1 MKEALCMDH
10 MTAKVSCFARAYHWQ
25 NNPVPVFADS
35 AAKQLL
41 GEDYQQI
48 AQSMTQ
54 GIPFFLPDF
63 HGSPA
68 EGLRLIVNRQ
78 LSPSVLGRSAYC
90 ERMLANEQ
98 RLGCRQYVLFASGYD
113 TFAIR
118 NRDASLS
125 VYELDLPD
133 VLADKQCRIEKAS
146 LASGAVYVPCDL
158 ADPAWKDRLTE
169 GGFVPGQKA
178 FCSLLGI
185 SYYLDKDA
193 FRSLLTAL
201 GSLLCDGSALCL
213 DYPSPEDSSE
223 TRINQALARGA
234 GEQMK
239 AQYTVRDMETLLAE
253 CGFLVYEHL
262 DHTAMTGQYFAEYNQ
277 SSPDH
282 PLEAPKGVCY
292 LLAVRKST

>member
-1 MKEALCMDH
+1 MDH
-10 MTAKVSCFARAYHWQ
+10 MTAKVSCFARAYHCK

-35 AAKQLL
+35 AAEQLL

-54 GIPFFLPDF
+54 GIPFFLPGF
-63 HGSPA
+63 YGSPA
-68 EGLRLIVNRQ
+68 EGLRLIVDRQ

-118 NRDASLS
+118 NGDASLS

-133 VLADKQCRIEKAS
+133 VLADKERRIEKAS
-146 LASGAVYVPCDL
+146 LESGAVYIPCDL
-158 ADPAWKDRLTE
+158 ADPAWKDRLTG
-169 GGFVPGQKA
+169 GGFDPGQKA

-193 FRSLLTAL
+193 FRSLLTNL
-201 GSLLCDGSALCL
+201 GTLLCNGSAICL
-213 DYPSPEDSSE
+213 DYPSPEGSSE
-223 TRINQALARGA
+223 TRTNQALARGA

-239 AQYTVRDMETLLAE
+239 AQYSLREMEALLAE

-262 DHTAMTGQYFAEYNQ
+262 DHTDMTSQYFAEHNR
-277 SSPDH
+277 SCPDH
-282 PLEAPKGVCY
+282 PLDAPKGVCY
-292 LLAVRKST
+292 LLAVRKNT

>member
-1 MKEALCMDH
+1 MDH
-10 MTAKVSCFARAYHWQ
+10 MTAKISCFARAYHWQ

-54 GIPFFLPDF
+54 GIPFFLPDY
-63 HGSPA
+63 HGSPE
-68 EGLRLIVNRQ
+68 EGLRLIVDRQ
-78 LSPSVLGRSAYC
+78 LSPSVLGRGAYC

-98 RLGCRQYVLFASGYD
+98 RLGCRQYVLLASGYD
-113 TFAIR
+113 TFALR
-118 NRDASLS
+118 NRGSSLA

-133 VLADKQCRIEKAS
+133 VLADKQSRIEKAG
-146 LASGAVYVPCDL
+146 LESGSVYVPCDL
-158 ADPAWKDRLTE
+158 ADPAWKDRITE
-169 GGFVPGQKA
+169 SGFDPGQKA

-201 GSLLCDGSALCL
+201 SSLLCDGSAICL
-213 DYPSPEDSSE
+213 DYPSTEDGHE
-223 TRINQALARGA
+223 TRTNQTLAQGA

-239 AQYTVRDMETLLAE
+239 AQYAPRELEALLAE
-253 CGFLVYEHL
+253 CGFLVCEHL
-262 DHTAMTGQYFAEYNQ
+262 DHEAMTGQYFAEHNRAC
-277 SSPDH
+277 PEH

-292 LLAVRKST
+292 LLAVRKIT

>member
-113 TFAIR
+113 TFL
-118 NRDASLS
+118 NGSTC
-125 VYELDLPD
+125 
-133 VLADKQCRIEKAS
+133 VLADKQCLIEKAS

-239 AQYTVRDMETLLAE
+239 AQYTVREMETLLAE

>member
-1 MKEALCMDH
+1 MDH
-10 MTAKVSCFARAYHWQ
+10 MTAKVSCFARAYHYL

-35 AAKQLL
+35 AAEQLL

-63 HGSPA
+63 HGNPE
-68 EGLRLIVNRQ
+68 EGLRQIVDRQ

-90 ERMLANEQ
+90 EKKLAGEQ
-98 RLGCRQYVLFASGYD
+98 RLGCRQVVLFASGYD

-118 NRDASLS
+118 NKNTALS

-133 VLADKQCRIEKAS
+133 VMADKQARIAKAG
-146 LASGAVYVPCDL
+146 LESGAVYVPCDL

-169 GGFVPGQKA
+169 SGFRPRQKA

-185 SYYLDKDA
+185 SYYLGKEA
-193 FRSLLTAL
+193 FRGLLTAL
-201 GSLLCDGSALCL
+201 GGLLCDGSALCL
-213 DYPSPEDSSE
+213 DYPAAGDSQA
-223 TRINQALARGA
+223 TQINRALAREA

-239 AQYTVRDMETLLAE
+239 AQYTTREMETLLAE
-253 CGFLVYEHL
+253 CGFLVCEHL
-262 DHTAMTGQYFAEYNQ
+262 DHTEMTRQYFVEHNRAC
-277 SSPDH
+277 PDR
-282 PLEAPKGVCY
+282 PLEAPQGVCY
-292 LLAVRKST
+292 LLAVRQNT